1 MDPLPVWLSWEV
13 LRLLRD
19 MPTMACI
26 LAPMLERL
34 FLSSVPTV
42 PTAVSD
48 WLPSVFSRLHMSPLM
63 LVLLVM
69 FTPPDEPICLFFILD
84 AKSLSATTI
93 DRGAGEDRKERTGQ
107 RREEARGEDVTGEMM
122 EEETG
127 GEDRRGKRSGQER
140 DRKRE
145 SLGWK
150 GEKDRVQ
157 AQDFMTYSMTQF
169 RAYGGCT
176 ATVHVVKEKLS
187 HTGFGSWNRCAQT
200 EELLTCESYIIMH

>member
-1 MDPLPVWLSWEV
+1 MHTRTHRTWSTLTVRLDALPVWLSWEV

-34 FLSSVPTV
+34 FFSSVPTV

-69 FTPPDEPICLFFILD
+69 FIPPDEPICLFFILD

-93 DRGAGEDRKERTGQ
+93 DRGQARKEKEGQ
-107 RREEARGEDVTGEMM
+107 VEERRSQWRGVRKEKWWRSTQDERM
-122 EEETG
+122 EEERGHRRETG
-127 GEDRRGKRSGQER
+127 NDKV
-140 DRKRE
+140 
-145 SLGWK
+145 W
-150 GEKDRVQ
+150 GEKERR
-157 AQDFMTYSMTQF
+157 TEF
-169 RAYGGCT
+169 RYKSSWL
-176 ATVHVVKEKLS
+176 TV
-187 HTGFGSWNRCAQT
+187 
-200 EELLTCESYIIMH
+200 

>member
-1 MDPLPVWLSWEV
+1 M
-13 LRLLRD
+13 RD

-48 WLPSVFSRLHMSPLM
+48 WLPSVFSRLHMSPLT

-93 DRGAGEDRKERTGQ
+93 DRIGWGQ
-107 RREEARGEDVTGEMM
+107 RGVGGFAGKDTER
-122 EEETG
+122 TG
-127 GEDRRGKRSGQER
+127 GEDEEERAGDEEAWGGKGEEER
-140 DRKRE
+140 DQ
-145 SLGWK
+145 LQ
-150 GEKDRVQ
+150 V
-157 AQDFMTYSMTQF
+157 SMTHSAAEF
-169 RAYGGCT
+169 S
-176 ATVHVVKEKLS
+176 V
-187 HTGFGSWNRCAQT
+187 
-200 EELLTCESYIIMH
+200 

>member
-1 MDPLPVWLSWEV
+1 M
-13 LRLLRD
+13 
-19 MPTMACI
+19 
-26 LAPMLERL
+26 
-34 FLSSVPTV
+34 SSVPTV

-140 DRKRE
+140 DRK
-145 SLGWK
+145 
-150 GEKDRVQ
+150 
-157 AQDFMTYSMTQF
+157 
-169 RAYGGCT
+169 
-176 ATVHVVKEKLS
+176 
-187 HTGFGSWNRCAQT
+187 
-200 EELLTCESYIIMH
+200 

>member
-1 MDPLPVWLSWEV
+1 M

-34 FLSSVPTV
+34 FFSSVPTV

-69 FTPPDEPICLFFILD
+69 FIPPDEPICLFFILD

-93 DRGAGEDRKERTGQ
+93 DRGQARKEKEGQ
-107 RREEARGEDVTGEMM
+107 VEERRSQWRGV
-122 EEETG
+122 
-127 GEDRRGKRSGQER
+127 R
-140 DRKRE
+140 
-145 SLGWK
+145 
-150 GEKDRVQ
+150 
-157 AQDFMTYSMTQF
+157 
-169 RAYGGCT
+169 
-176 ATVHVVKEKLS
+176 KEK
-187 HTGFGSWNRCAQT
+187 
-200 EELLTCESYIIMH
+200 